1 MAILS
6 QIGVQKIT
14 SANHIAVLTGAG
26 ISAESGVPT
35 FRGEQGL
42 WKKFRPEELANFDA
56 FMRNPELV
64 WEWYTFRKSVISSI
78 DPNPGHYTLAK
89 MESQFPK
96 FTLITQNVD
105 GLHRRAGSRNILEL
119 HGNLMRNRCLKC
131 ETITQSEELEF
142 EGSVP
147 KCECGGML
155 RPDVVWFGE
164 MLPHDVIH
172 AAFLAAETCDVFFSL
187 GTSAEVHPAASLPMT
202 AKQSGAYL
210 IEVNPDATPLT
221 AIADETIHGP
231 TGEIMPAIWEQ
242 ITAND

>member
-6 QIGVQKIT
+6 ESGIQKIT
-14 SANHIAVLTGAG
+14 AANHVAVLTGAG

-35 FRGEQGL
+35 FRGENGL

-64 WEWYTFRKSVISSI
+64 WEWYTFRKRVISSI
-78 DPNPGHYTLAK
+78 DPNPGHYALAK
-89 MESQFPK
+89 MEPKFPK

-105 GLHRRAGSRNILEL
+105 GLHHRAGSQNILEL

-131 ETITQSEELEF
+131 ETIVQSVELEF
-142 EGSVP
+142 EGSIP

-164 MLPHDVIH
+164 MLPQDVIQT
-172 AAFLAAETCDVFFSL
+172 AFLAAETCDVFISL
-187 GTSAEVHPAASLPMT
+187 GTSAVVHPAASLPMV
-202 AKQSGAYL
+202 AKQNGAYL
-210 IEVNPDATPLT
+210 IEINPEATPLT
-221 AIADETIHGP
+221 AIADETIHGL
-231 TGEIMPAIWEQ
+231 TGKILPEIWDQ
-242 ITAND
+242 ITADD